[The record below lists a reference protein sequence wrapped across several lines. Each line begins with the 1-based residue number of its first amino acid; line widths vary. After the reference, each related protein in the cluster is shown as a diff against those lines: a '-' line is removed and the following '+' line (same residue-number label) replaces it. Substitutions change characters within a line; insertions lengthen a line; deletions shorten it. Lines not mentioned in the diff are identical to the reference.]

1 LKKQSRPKNKRGAL
15 YNVEDRTPSTSNTK
29 AASTPVSQSL
39 LREALVHAAAEREGE
54 EDMDIDNNTEM
65 ADACPVEALVPEPIP
80 TMYRWVSSTK
90 GFLRAGG
97 TTGDDDAMTLIFSV
111 PVSVTNRIANASP
124 TEEAS
129 VLIPQKIP
137 AVCDVEGCT
146 QLRKYR
152 FVKDWT
158 KGACGMPHLKQLEVP

>member
-1 LKKQSRPKNKRGAL
+1 
-15 YNVEDRTPSTSNTK
+15 
-29 AASTPVSQSL
+29 
-39 LREALVHAAAEREGE
+39 
-54 EDMDIDNNTEM
+54 MDIDMNTEM

-97 TTGDDDAMTLIFSV
+97 TTGDDGAMTLIFSV

-129 VLIPQKIP
+129 VLIPQKTP

-158 KGACGMPHLKQLEVP
+158 KGACGMSHLKQLEVP